1 MFQETYKSAYD
12 KIGLQDTTEITEE
25 QVKKW
30 LSKEKSEKK
39 RKKRGVSRILRP
51 AAVIALASCLILILG
66 VPAAA
71 QNIPGFYAVLERN
84 APALADYLIPVQQT
98 DSSHGIVMNLE
109 AARIEGNT
117 AEVLVS
123 FADEGDNDFIHGM
136 VDMYDCYHMR
146 SYGAESNVGGCSFI
160 EYNEEEDKVY
170 FKIDLLSYE
179 GEFDPTRM
187 EFNVSKLLT
196 DCQSY
201 TQEISLENII
211 KDCAVKAVSLN
222 GSGGVGQMHPAL
234 EKLTI
239 PGNEIDPRP
248 GHLVMD
254 IPLDGFDPNTM
265 EIAGIAYMDGI
276 LRVQLFRGNFKEA
289 DRHMNIYMLD
299 EAGNEIYPNMSV
311 MWHEEVGEEE
321 VLVDEFYFVIAE
333 EKLETYTLIGEGDI
347 RSGSIKGDWSIVF
360 DVQ

>member
-25 QVKKW
+25 QMKKW

-71 QNIPGFYAVLERN
+71 QNIPGFYSVLERN
-84 APALADYLIPVQQT
+84 APALADYLIPVQQS
-98 DSSHGIVMNLE
+98 DSSQGVVMNLE

-117 AEVLVS
+117 AEILVS
-123 FADEGDNDFIHGM
+123 FSDDGTGDYIHGM
-136 VDMYDCYHMR
+136 VDMYDSYHMY

-333 EKLETYTLIGEGDI
+333 EQLETYTLMGEGDI

-360 DVQ
+360 DVN